1 MGKYDWYTRKTW
13 TEADQADYFSRLNRS
28 RTPHHKAQYLW
39 VQARELH
46 DAGLTREAIPLLDK
60 MLAEC
65 PEPFFMPLVCMTKA
79 ECLNALGDVKAALE
93 SYRLGLEVER
103 KRPNHRTEACYDFGK
118 LVVEHKLTRHYNEAL
133 AILDKMGDSECALPS
148 QIYRENGIRAIIAAH
163 KKQFQ
168 KAKDYARV
176 ALKAAHKRDSG
187 FRRHRK
193 FGLVKNPESAFYDAI
208 EAIAASDTKSF
219 SD

>member
-1 MGKYDWYTRKTW
+1 MGKYDWYSRKTW
-13 TEADQADYFSRLNRS
+13 TEADQADYFARLNRS

-39 VQARELH
+39 VQARELN

-79 ECLNALGDVKAALE
+79 ECLIALGDVKGALQ

-103 KRPNHRTEACYDFGK
+103 KKPNHRTEACYEFGK
-118 LVVEHKLTRHYNEAL
+118 LVVEHKMARHYNEAL
-133 AILDKMGDSECALPS
+133 KILDEMGEAEWAMPA
-148 QIYRENGIRAIIAAH
+148 QTYKANGVRAIIAAH
-163 KKQFQ
+163 KKRFQ
-168 KAKDYARV
+168 KAKEYAEA
-176 ALKAAHKRDSG
+176 ALKAAHKSDSG

-193 FGLVKNPESAFYDAI
+193 FGLVKDRESKFYDAI
-208 EAIAASDTKSF
+208 EAIAAKGIKSF
-219 SD
+219 SI